1 MTLPERIGKY
11 EIRRELGK
19 GAMGTVYEGFDPV
32 IERPVAIKTILAEY
46 LANVESAAAV
56 ARFKHE
62 AQAGGKLQHPGIV
75 GVYEFGEDQTMA
87 FIVMEYVLGQELRK
101 LMRQRGR
108 FAMIDVFEVM
118 KQLLSALDYSHKH
131 GVVHRDIKPANLMV
145 LSGMKI
151 KVMDFGVAR
160 IQSSSL
166 TQVGTVV
173 GTPTHIS
180 PEQLLGLPADG
191 RSDLWAAGV
200 ILYELLTGRGPFVA
214 ETPVAVMHNVL
225 HADPAPLSA
234 IVPSMPAVFDAVMA
248 RALAKKPDERFQT
261 ARDFASALVAAF
273 VKSKPVAG
281 AAQQADGSVE
291 PSPAAAGVLNDDGAG
306 AAGAASGKTMPGSQP
321 LPLPPEML
329 AEIESSLVR
338 SIGPLAKVL
347 VRKSVLHARS
357 VEEFNSEL
365 AENIPEG
372 IERSDFLKR
381 IERLERSSPS
391 AALPLPAPTTPRSPQ
406 ESVAAKP
413 AAVFDPETLAAAEQ
427 RLALYVGPLAKLLVK
442 RAASESGDLREL
454 HRKLAE
460 QIDSEPERAAFLKGL
475 R

>member
-1 MTLPERIGKY
+1 MTIPERIGKY

-19 GAMGTVYEGFDPV
+19 GAMGTVYEGFDPI

-75 GVYEFGEDQTMA
+75 GVYEFGEDQAMA
-87 FIVMEYVLGQELRK
+87 YIVMEYVLGQELRT

-145 LSGMKI
+145 LSGMRI

-180 PEQLLGLPADG
+180 PEQLLGLPAD
-191 RSDLWAAGV
+191 RRCDLWAAGV
-200 ILYELLTGRGPFVA
+200 ILYQLLTGLAPFVA
-214 ETPVAVMHNVL
+214 ETPVVVMHKVL
-225 HADPAPLSA
+225 HAEPAPPSS
-234 IVPSMPAVFDAVMA
+234 IVAGLPTVFDAVIA

-261 ARDFASALVAAF
+261 AGEFASALVTAF
-273 VKSKPVAG
+273 VKSKPVAPG
-281 AAQQADGSVE
+281 GPQPAGNTVAASFRDES
-291 PSPAAAGVLNDDGAG
+291 AG
-306 AAGAASGKTMPGSQP
+306 AVVGKTMPGSPQ
-321 LPLPPEML
+321 LTLAPEIL

-365 AENIPEG
+365 AENVPLG

-381 IERLERSSPS
+381 IERLEKSSPS
-391 AALPLPAPTTPRSPQ
+391 TSLPPPATPAPAASTRST
-406 ESVAAKP
+406 P
-413 AAVFDPETLAAAEQ
+413 AAAFAPETLAAAEK
-427 RLALYVGPLAKLLVK
+427 RLAYYVGPLARVLVK
-442 RAASESGDLREL
+442 RAASAAADVPEL

-460 QIDSEPERAAFLKGL
+460 QIDSEPERAAFLKSL
-475 R
+475 Q

>member
-1 MTLPERIGKY
+1 
-11 EIRRELGK
+11 
-19 GAMGTVYEGFDPV
+19 MGVVYKGFDPDIRRV
-32 IERPVAIKTILAEY
+32 VALKTIRAAFGDRGEG
-46 LANVESAAAV
+46 ATAAA
-56 ARFKHE
+56 RFRNE
-62 AQAGGKLQHPGIV
+62 AQAAGRLAHPGIV
-75 GVYEFGEDQTMA
+75 AVYDFGHADDIA
-87 FIVMEYVLGQELRK
+87 FIAMEFVEGHTLAHYLISKVRFTDVDIPGVMSQVL
-101 LMRQRGR
+101 
-108 FAMIDVFEVM
+108 D
-118 KQLLSALDYSHKH
+118 ALDHAH
-131 GVVHRDIKPANLMV
+131 EAGVVHRDIKPANLMV

-281 AAQQADGSVE
+281 AAQQADGSAE

-321 LPLPPEML
+321 LTLPPEML